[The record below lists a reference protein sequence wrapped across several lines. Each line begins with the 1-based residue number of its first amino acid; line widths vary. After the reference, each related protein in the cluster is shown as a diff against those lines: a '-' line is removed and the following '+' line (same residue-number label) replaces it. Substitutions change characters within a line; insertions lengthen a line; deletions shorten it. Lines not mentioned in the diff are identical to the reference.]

1 MHWTPTPP
9 PTPTPTPANLD
20 IFRTP
25 FIRKGVFDLRIIE
38 YQCRDAC
45 QMGVTEHI
53 FKHFEYI

>member
-1 MHWTPTPP
+1 MICYNWETSILGTL
-9 PTPTPTPANLD
+9 PANVD
-20 IFRTP
+20 ILWTP
-25 FIRKGVFDLRIIE
+25 FIRKSVFDLRVIE

>member
-1 MHWTPTPP
+1 MHWTPP
-9 PTPTPTPANLD
+9 PANVD
-20 IFRTP
+20 ILWTP
-25 FIRKGVFDLRIIE
+25 FIRKSVFDLRVIE